1 MDGGDKM
8 KKFLLKTFLAFSLIF
23 IFLFSMTMVL
33 ENKNKKALQS
43 KVKVECE
50 IKDGEIIIPQTPD
63 KVAANYEFT
72 KLYFYSGIVLSLIL
86 PILFYIYGGIG
97 LIREWK
103 LRFKLVEGGILF
115 VIYYLFNMILMFPK
129 SLFSS
134 FYRGRLVGLSNLGFL
149 DFLKDYIV
157 SDSIDLLISLPIVAI
172 IYVIFLKR
180 KSWYFLSAVILISVS
195 LIGNYIYP
203 YFDEVQNE
211 LVPMEDGEL
220 KSKIIDL
227 SKEAG
232 IENLDIK
239 VIPKSGE
246 TNSMNAY
253 MTGINNSRR
262 IVFWDTTLN
271 GLSEKEVLSVAAHE
285 MGHYKLNHIQKST
298 IISSLLTLMTL
309 MLVHN
314 LMRRFSAKD
323 YRKIDK
329 IPYILFMLNVIGLL
343 FSPIETAYSRKMEV
357 EADTF
362 AMEITNDGYTN
373 GVLEIKF
380 IESNLTPVDVDP
392 VIKWLAYD
400 HPTCRERIELSN
412 KFIKSN
418 G

>member
-1 MDGGDKM
+1 M

-50 IKDGEIIIPQTPD
+50 IRDGEIIIPQTPD

-97 LIREWK
+97 LIKRWNF
-103 LRFKLVEGGILF
+103 RFKIVEGGILF
-115 VIYYLFNMILMFPK
+115 IVYYLFNMILMFPK

-203 YFDEVQNE
+203 YFDEAQND
-211 LVPMEDGEL
+211 LVPMEEGEL

-285 MGHYKLNHIQKST
+285 MG
-298 IISSLLTLMTL
+298 
-309 MLVHN
+309 
-314 LMRRFSAKD
+314 
-323 YRKIDK
+323 
-329 IPYILFMLNVIGLL
+329 
-343 FSPIETAYSRKMEV
+343 
-357 EADTF
+357 
-362 AMEITNDGYTN
+362 
-373 GVLEIKF
+373 
-380 IESNLTPVDVDP
+380 
-392 VIKWLAYD
+392 
-400 HPTCRERIELSN
+400 
-412 KFIKSN
+412 
-418 G
+418 

>member
-1 MDGGDKM
+1 M

-50 IKDGEIIIPQTPD
+50 IRDGEIIIPQTPD

-97 LIREWK
+97 LIKRWNF
-103 LRFKLVEGGILF
+103 RFKIVEGGILF
-115 VIYYLFNMILMFPK
+115 IVYYLFNMILMFPK

-211 LVPMEDGEL
+211 LVPMEEGEL

-314 LMRRFSAKD
+314 LMRRFSTKD

-329 IPYILFMLNVIGLL
+329 VPYILFMLNVIGLL

-373 GVLEIKF
+373 GALELKF

>member
-1 MDGGDKM
+1 M

-50 IKDGEIIIPQTPD
+50 IRDGEIIIPQTPD

-97 LIREWK
+97 LIKRWNF
-103 LRFKLVEGGILF
+103 RFKIVEGGILF
-115 VIYYLFNMILMFPK
+115 IVYYLFNMILMFPK

-203 YFDEVQNE
+203 YFDEAQND
-211 LVPMEDGEL
+211 LVPMEEGEL

-285 MGHYKLNHIQKST
+285 MGH
-298 IISSLLTLMTL
+298 
-309 MLVHN
+309 HN
-314 LMRRFSAKD
+314 LMRRFSTKD
-323 YRKIDK
+323 YRKIEK
-329 IPYILFMLNVIGLL
+329 VPYILFILNVIGLL

-373 GVLEIKF
+373 GALEIKF

-412 KFIKSN
+412 EFIKKKCE
-418 G
+418 

>member
-1 MDGGDKM
+1 M

-97 LIREWK
+97 LIKRWNF
-103 LRFKLVEGGILF
+103 RFKIVEGGILF
-115 VIYYLFNMILMFPK
+115 IVYYLFNMILMFPK

-314 LMRRFSAKD
+314 LMRRFSTKD

-329 IPYILFMLNVIGLL
+329 VPYILFMLNVIGLL

-373 GVLEIKF
+373 GALELKF

>member
-1 MDGGDKM
+1 M

-50 IKDGEIIIPQTPD
+50 IIDGEIIIPQTPD

-97 LIREWK
+97 LIKRWNF
-103 LRFKLVEGGILF
+103 RFKIVEGGILF
-115 VIYYLFNMILMFPK
+115 IVYYLFNMILMFPK

-195 LIGNYIYP
+195 LVGNYIYP

-314 LMRRFSAKD
+314 LMRRFSTKD
-323 YRKIDK
+323 YRKIEK
-329 IPYILFMLNVIGLL
+329 VPYILFMLNVIVLL

-373 GVLEIKF
+373 GALELKF

-400 HPTCRERIELSN
+400 HPTCRERIELS
-412 KFIKSN
+412 IKSN

>member
-1 MDGGDKM
+1 M
-8 KKFLLKTFLAFSLIF
+8 KKILLKTFLAFSLIF

-50 IKDGEIIIPQTPD
+50 IRDGEIIIPQTPD

-97 LIREWK
+97 LIKRWNF
-103 LRFKLVEGGILF
+103 RFKIVEGGILF
-115 VIYYLFNMILMFPK
+115 IVYYLFNMILMFPK

-203 YFDEVQNE
+203 YFDEAQND
-211 LVPMEDGEL
+211 LVPMEEGEL

-314 LMRRFSAKD
+314 LMRRFSTKD
-323 YRKIDK
+323 YRKIEK
-329 IPYILFMLNVIGLL
+329 VPYILFILNVIGLL

-373 GVLEIKF
+373 GALEIKF

-412 KFIKSN
+412 EFIKKKCE
-418 G
+418 

>member
-1 MDGGDKM
+1 M

-50 IKDGEIIIPQTPD
+50 IIDGEIIIPQTPD

-97 LIREWK
+97 LIKRWNF
-103 LRFKLVEGGILF
+103 RFKIVEGGILF
-115 VIYYLFNMILMFPK
+115 IVYYLFNMILMFPK

-195 LIGNYIYP
+195 LVGNYIYP

-314 LMRRFSAKD
+314 LMRRFSTKD

-329 IPYILFMLNVIGLL
+329 VPYILFMLNVIGLL

-373 GVLEIKF
+373 GALELKF

-400 HPTCRERIELSN
+400 HPTCRERIV
-412 KFIKSN
+412 KQIV
-418 G
+418 